1 MLRYC
6 PEAARTP
13 EGLAVKV
20 WTSEGPREP
29 LPPSALAVQPWAEP
43 ASSVQPST
51 KKIFSP
57 ALAPDEPLPSRE
69 SMAAQGRMESIESA
83 QDRWKS
89 FDVATKDARGCLS
102 AIGLF
107 TVA

>member
-1 MLRYC
+1 MPFFDFTSKIVTQSRLR
-6 PEAARTP
+6 
-13 EGLAVKV
+13 L
-20 WTSEGPREP
+20 
-29 LPPSALAVQPWAEP
+29 L
-43 ASSVQPST
+43 
-51 KKIFSP
+51 
-57 ALAPDEPLPSRE
+57 
-69 SMAAQGRMESIESA
+69 MAAQGRMESIESA